1 MSGKKCTTRE
11 VRVAPLGVV
20 TRQSTDVLAIADSD
34 ISQAVRFIR
43 QHACDG
49 IKVEDVL
56 DAVPLSRRVL
66 ENRFKK
72 LLGRTPHDEIL
83 RMQFQRVVQL
93 LTESS
98 LPLTKVA
105 EQAGFQ
111 HAEYLSV
118 AFKRRF
124 GVPPS
129 RYRQEHH
136 P

>member
-1 MSGKKCTTRE
+1 MHDARSADTRRWE
-11 VRVAPLGVV
+11 
-20 TRQSTDVLAIADSD
+20 
-34 ISQAVRFIR
+34 
-43 QHACDG
+43 
-49 IKVEDVL
+49 
-56 DAVPLSRRVL
+56 
-66 ENRFKK
+66 
-72 LLGRTPHDEIL
+72 
-83 RMQFQRVVQL
+83 
-93 LTESS
+93 
-98 LPLTKVA
+98 LTKVA